1 MKKPKILAYCLLAF
15 SLIGGAPP
23 SRSIVSPAAKRP
35 PSALS
40 GRAAELRVSIKH
52 GGTLYRQGLY
62 QEASQVFQ
70 SVFIEAK
77 SQSFTNEAARA
88 LGNLGGCQFALHQ
101 YQAALRSFL
110 EARRLAE
117 SAGDGASVAV
127 WDANIGSLYLETGE
141 VDAAAEWTSRSLQR
155 ITGFDRARQLPKLQI
170 EMGILRALQGRM
182 PEAMAL
188 FRDGIQG
195 ADRAGDVALYAL
207 GWHRLGGAL
216 LQRGD
221 LAAAEP
227 ALLEAYRIR
236 KLHHLPLDMS
246 YRSLGR
252 LRLAQGDLASASA
265 LLDRAV
271 ESASQPNGL
280 APTWDIYHWRGLVR
294 MAQGRLPDAL
304 SDLRIALRL
313 GRAWRWSEPAKE
325 SVQLGAEGML
335 DQVHSAL
342 VEAGNRLYLQTH
354 DPALLRET
362 FTANEENRA
371 VSLRASWNSPKRGES
386 KPGDTSS
393 AESSLPSAYWQ
404 ALARLQRAEVTALQG
419 NQTTGLAG
427 ARAELVRM
435 ETSMGD
441 DFRPLPDNL
450 AETTERQ
457 LDAVTALFSFHLG
470 TSMSWVWA
478 LDREGMEV
486 YALPGRAT
494 IQTEVGAVTAA
505 IRDNH
510 PDAAALSANLYR
522 TIFGPIAPRFRKAQH
537 WLLAL
542 DGALFALPVSALVES
557 FEPATQG
564 TPVYIA
570 ERHTVELI
578 PGVAYWLESSNRSDS
593 QLSSLFVG
601 VGDPVYN
608 HADAREPHIPYGLA
622 PSLVLP
628 RLVGSGAEIDAC
640 ARAWQ
645 GRSVLLRG
653 PDASREKLAD
663 LLREHPA
670 AVHLATHYVES
681 AGKTSYSLIAL
692 SLSPRGETQL
702 LSPVEISG
710 WQIHA
715 GLVVLSGC
723 HSAAGAAL
731 PGEGVMGL
739 TRAWLAAGAH
749 SVIGSLWDTP
759 DDEGALFGELYRDL
773 RDLGRLDAAQA
784 LHEAQLKMIERGGR
798 FARPSYWGTYFAV
811 ANRGTAL
818 IPPEP
823 RGGES

>member
-1 MKKPKILAYCLLAF
+1 LKKPKLLAYCLSVF
-15 SLIGGAPP
+15 SLIGGAPQ
-23 SRSIVSPAAKRP
+23 SRSIEGPAARRP
-35 PSALS
+35 SSALS
-40 GRAAELRVSIKH
+40 RRAAELRVFMKR
-52 GGTLYRQGLY
+52 GAELYRHGFYQG
-62 QEASQVFQ
+62 ASQVYQ
-70 SVFIEAK
+70 SVFAQAK
-77 SQSFTNEAARA
+77 SESFPKEAARA

-101 YQAALRSFL
+101 YKTALRSFL

-117 SAGDGASVAV
+117 SAGDEAFVAV
-127 WDANIGSLYLETGE
+127 SDANIASLYLETGE
-141 VDAAAEWTSRSLQR
+141 VDSAAEWTSRSLQR
-155 ITGFDRARQLPKLQI
+155 ITGFDRTRQLPKLQI
-170 EMGILRALQGRM
+170 EMAILRALQGRM

-271 ESASQPNGL
+271 ESVSQPNGL

-325 SVQLGAEGML
+325 SVQLGAESWL

-371 VSLRASWNSPKRGES
+371 VSLRALWNSPKRGNEFSTES
-386 KPGDTSS
+386 TLPG
-393 AESSLPSAYWQ
+393 AYWQ
-404 ALARLQRAEVTALQG
+404 ALARLQRAEVAALQG
-419 NQTTGLAG
+419 NHTADLAG

-435 ETSMGD
+435 ETSLGD

-450 AETTERQ
+450 AETTQRQ
-457 LDAVTALFSFHLG
+457 LDPVTALFSFHLG
-470 TSMSWVWA
+470 ASISWVWA

-510 PDAAALSANLYR
+510 ADAAALSASLYQ

-542 DGALFALPVSALVES
+542 DGSLFGLPVSALVET
-557 FEPATQG
+557 FEPAALG

-578 PGVAYWLESSNRSDS
+578 PGVAYWLESSERSDP
-593 QLSSLFVG
+593 QLSSLFIG

-608 HADAREPHIPYGLA
+608 RADAREPHIPSGPA

-640 ARAWQ
+640 ARAWH

-653 PDASREKLAD
+653 PDASREKLAG
-663 LLREHPA
+663 LLRERPA

-681 AGKTSYSLIAL
+681 AGKVRYSLIAL
-692 SLSPRGETQL
+692 SLSPRGETEI
-702 LSPVEISG
+702 LSPIEISG

-773 RDLGRLDAAQA
+773 RALGRLDAAQA

-811 ANRGTAL
+811 ANRGIAL
-818 IPPEP
+818 IPPDS